1 MSADFETYGLG
12 DIQLKNDGTISNA
25 KIAYKTF
32 GESSSPAIIYPT

>member
-12 DIQLKNDGTISNA
+12 DIQLKSGGTISNA